1 MKFKET
7 KIYLY
12 QYVVLTN
19 LIIDLQKNL
28 SDLFVKK
35 KMPIIRKKWAGLIL
49 NSTSLFPKGVSPVAN
64 LTVESWL

>member
-19 LIIDLQKNL
+19 LIIDLQEKSN
-28 SDLFVKK
+28 DFFVKK
-35 KMPIIRKKWAGLIL
+35 KMPIIRKTWAGLIL
-49 NSTSLFPKGVSPVAN
+49 NSTSLLPKG
-64 LTVESWL
+64 ESSGQLNC